1 MTHVWR
7 RLAVHQAGLLTR
19 RQLAAV
25 GVDRHAIARR
35 VATERWQ
42 RVAHDVV
49 ATTTG
54 GLTVSQRRWAAV
66 LHGGEGAL
74 LGGLSAAADAGLQR
88 WDRDHVEVLVRYE
101 APIPSQMD
109 GVRYRRSRRDLR
121 SMRDRTAEIPRC
133 RIEPAALM
141 FAASERSERTAVGL
155 LAAVVQQRLTSSE
168 ALEAWLDRLT
178 PLRRS
183 RLFRTTLSEI
193 AGGAQSLGEIDV
205 RRMCQRYRIV
215 MPYRQ
220 VPRRDSAGR
229 RRFTDCEWKLAD
241 GRSLVLEVDGGFH
254 MEVEHWED
262 DLARQRGLAAL
273 NRVTVHCTTR
283 ELRDTPEAVARDL
296 LALGVPQRL

>member
-1 MTHVWR
+1 VTHPWR
-7 RLAVHQAGLLTR
+7 RLADHQAGLLTR
-19 RQLAAV
+19 RQLAEV
-25 GVDRHAIARR
+25 GVDRHVIARR

-49 ATTTG
+49 AMTTG
-54 GLTVSQRRWAAV
+54 ELTVRQRRWAAV

-74 LGGLSAAADAGLQR
+74 LSGLSAADDAGLER
-88 WDRDHVEVLVRYE
+88 WSRDHIEVLVPYE
-101 APIPSQMD
+101 APVPSALD
-109 GVRYRRSRRDLR
+109 GVLYRRSRRDLR
-121 SMRDRTAEIPRC
+121 AMRDRTAEIPRC
-133 RIEPAALM
+133 RIEPAVLM

-155 LAAVVQQRLTSSE
+155 LAAVVQQRLTSPE
-168 ALEAWLDRLT
+168 LLEEWLDRLA

-183 RLFRTTLSEI
+183 RLFRATLNDI

-205 RRMCQRYRIV
+205 RRMCQRHRIL
-215 MPYRQ
+215 MPHRQ
-220 VPRRDSAGR
+220 VRRRDSAGR

-241 GRSLVLEVDGGFH
+241 GRWLVLEVDGAFH

-273 NRVTVHCTTR
+273 DRVIVHCTTR
-283 ELRDTPEAVARDL
+283 ELRDTPELVARDL